1 MGGGFCQELSREAK
15 ITDVLKA
22 GGKTQNSV
30 MCSYHDPTAAE
41 FDAFLRRKCCDA
53 LVPWL

>member
-41 FDAFLRRKCCDA
+41 FDAFLRRKCFDA

>member
-1 MGGGFCQELSREAK
+1 MSVPVQGKLGDWSVGIGSSVGGGFCQELSREAK

-30 MCSYHDPTAAE
+30 MCS
-41 FDAFLRRKCCDA
+41 
-53 LVPWL
+53 